1 MRRAQLIIL
10 AVTVAAA
17 VAILAPALAQRA
29 QERGG
34 SKKGTG
40 DGAQTAWPGFV
51 SRFGEKPA
59 GTTIALYGDLA
70 LAEKHAIPADAAFG
84 PRNGALEL
92 VEALAGGITTA
103 AAADAAGPPFAIE
116 VKAGAARQKVA
127 FFGTSAS
134 ANDLASLGEAIR
146 AFETAEPGALVV
158 AYASSADPDARKAES
173 QASDSRRLR
182 RAGAEIVVW
191 YGGDRVGA
199 LSQSEQKWIFYG
211 LGGASGGESLVLRLI
226 VGADDKGNPS
236 VELRGY
242 PMLDGRTVTAREY
255 GAAYW
260 NLILE
265 SWAPEE
271 HLLKRRIGLGFDDVG
286 RHFSFG
292 KVAID
297 GRP

>member
-1 MRRAQLIIL
+1 MRRTQLLIL
-10 AVTVAAA
+10 AVTIAAA

-29 QERGG
+29 RERGVAQMG
-34 SKKGTG
+34 AGG
-40 DGAQTAWPGFV
+40 GAQSTWPGFG
-51 SRFGEKPA
+51 SRLGEKPA

-70 LAEKHAIPADAAFG
+70 LADRLAIPAHAAFG
-84 PRNGALEL
+84 PRNRTLEL
-92 VEALAGGITTA
+92 VERQSDGVTTA
-103 AAADAAGPPFAIE
+103 AAADAAGPRFTIE
-116 VKAGAARQKVA
+116 VKAGASRQKVA
-127 FFGTSAS
+127 FFGTSAA

-146 AFETAEPGALVV
+146 AFETAEPQALVV
-158 AYASSADPDARKAES
+158 AYALSAEPDAQKVKSQEGASRK
-173 QASDSRRLR
+173 LR

-191 YGGDRVGA
+191 YGGDRVGT

-226 VGADDKGNPS
+226 VGADDKGDPM

-242 PMLDGRTVTAREY
+242 PLRGGRTVTAREY
-255 GAAYW
+255 GAMYW
-260 NLILE
+260 NLVQD

-271 HLLKRRIGLGFDDVG
+271 HMLKRRIGFGFDDVG